1 MRHIHKKDHFF
12 CIGAKVNSDLK
23 VLIYDKKE
31 KHYIYKKLSELTVQ
45 KYHALYYQDILVGKK
60 HFKCNLSIG
69 RGNQSDDPWFILSNI
84 DPNQAIREYSHR
96 FGGIEMF
103 FKSQKSN
110 GFNLEKTRTRNLHAF
125 ENLYSIICF
134 AGLWLSILAIDYTK
148 IMHMLKNILILDMLK
163 ITKMVNLFAYYLYL
177 I

>member
-1 MRHIHKKDHFF
+1 
-12 CIGAKVNSDLK
+12 
-23 VLIYDKKE
+23 
-31 KHYIYKKLSELTVQ
+31 
-45 KYHALYYQDILVGKK
+45 
-60 HFKCNLSIG
+60 
-69 RGNQSDDPWFILSNI
+69 
-84 DPNQAIREYSHR
+84 
-96 FGGIEMF
+96 MF

-134 AGLWLSILAIDYTK
+134 AWLWLSILAIDYTK
-148 IMHMLKNILILDMLK
+148 NYAHVKKYLNISMLK